1 MRQFVHTPKNGIKL
15 PLDTSQIIGSLK
27 EQKFLMFEPTNRPTV
42 HMQKKVDEEYYKIDH
57 NKQSMSPSSPSRNV
71 SSPTRNVSSPA
82 FRPKIT
88 LTLG

>member
-15 PLDTSQIIGSLK
+15 PLDTTQIIDSLK
-27 EQKFLMFEPTNRPTV
+27 EQKFLLFEATTRPTV
-42 HMQKKVDEEYYKIDH
+42 HMQKKVDQEYYKIDA
-57 NKQSMSPSSPSRNV
+57 KKSGSPDSPSRRV
-71 SSPTRNVSSPA
+71 SSPERNVSSPA